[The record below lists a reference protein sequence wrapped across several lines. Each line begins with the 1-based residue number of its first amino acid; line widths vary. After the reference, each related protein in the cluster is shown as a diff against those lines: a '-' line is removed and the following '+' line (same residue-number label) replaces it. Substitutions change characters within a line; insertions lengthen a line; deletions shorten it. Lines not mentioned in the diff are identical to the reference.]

1 MVKNFVLVTSI
12 PWSKLW
18 NRKGEGILVLLN
30 AARIKMCNAFDH
42 QVGWFLFEGSR
53 TMSLLFPGWKH
64 TLTWKNAAI
73 GPPGHSE
80 QSHYLGCGFW
90 VWMLKFKREEDFL
103 ELTSRCGWCPQVWWP
118 PEDLRG
124 VLHQKSSLFSMM
136 WWAKIVHWTC
146 FFLWAWNPG
155 NWDSTSPPST
165 TIALAWCFDLSRM
178 MQRFFSPL
186 KKVAAD
192 RTDVDTALAEG
203 SARQMSNVFEVLMLM
218 LIMISRHLE
227 RYRGDCK
234 DFAEFSCLSTWH
246 GIPLWICTLGQSQL
260 RN

>member
-1 MVKNFVLVTSI
+1 MDTSI
-12 PWSKLW
+12 PRSKLW

-42 QVGWFLFEGSR
+42 QVGWFLVRRVTDNVGCHSTPRSFRAEPLFGLRLLSLDAQFER
-53 TMSLLFPGWKH
+53 IIFWSL
-64 TLTWKNAAI
+64 
-73 GPPGHSE
+73 
-80 QSHYLGCGFW
+80 Q
-90 VWMLKFKREEDFL
+90 
-103 ELTSRCGWCPQVWWP
+103 SRCVWCPQVWWP

-146 FFLWAWNPG
+146 FFCWACNPG

-203 SARQMSNVFEVLMLM
+203 SARQMSNVFEVGCWCWSWFQD
-218 LIMISRHLE
+218 I
-227 RYRGDCK
+227 
-234 DFAEFSCLSTWH
+234 
-246 GIPLWICTLGQSQL
+246 
-260 RN
+260 

>member
-1 MVKNFVLVTSI
+1 MDTSI

-53 TMSLLFPGWKH
+53 TMSLLFPGWKD

-90 VWMLKFKREEDFL
+90 VGMLKWEENFL
-103 ELTSRCGWCPQVWWP
+103 EFTKSLCLMPTGLVTIWRLT
-118 PEDLRG
+118 RG
-124 VLHQKSSLFSMM
+124 AAPKIFAVFYDVMEKHRSLD
-136 WWAKIVHWTC
+136 VV
-146 FFLWAWNPG
+146 FFCWAWNPG
-155 NWDSTSPPST
+155 NWDSISPPST

-178 MQRFFSPL
+178 MQRFFSL

-203 SARQMSNVFEVLMLM
+203 SARQMSNVFEVGCWCWSWFQD
-218 LIMISRHLE
+218 I
-227 RYRGDCK
+227 
-234 DFAEFSCLSTWH
+234 
-246 GIPLWICTLGQSQL
+246 
-260 RN
+260 